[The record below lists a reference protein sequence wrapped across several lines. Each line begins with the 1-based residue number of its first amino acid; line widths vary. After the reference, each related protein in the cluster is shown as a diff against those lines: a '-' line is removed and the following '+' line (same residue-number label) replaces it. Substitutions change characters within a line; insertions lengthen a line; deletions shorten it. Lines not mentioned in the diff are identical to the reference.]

1 MYNDV
6 EGRIYVMLEK
16 LIPKYMRLPV
26 VCLLL
31 LNVVTYFG
39 TRFFTTGRTHYD
51 WSLPIDDT
59 LPLVTGMISVYILAY
74 VQWVVGYKVIGR
86 ESRNLCYR
94 MYSGE
99 MIAKLICL
107 FFFLCFPTTIMRPE
121 ITGTGIFDQL
131 TKLIYSM
138 DAPDN
143 LFPSIHCLES
153 YVCFR
158 GAMYT
163 KRVPI
168 WYKYVML
175 VMTVL
180 VFASTVLVK
189 QHVVVDILGA
199 VCAVEIGLL
208 VSKRFKMDRIFEKM
222 GS

>member
-1 MYNDV
+1 
-6 EGRIYVMLEK
+6 MLEK

-39 TRFFTTGRTHYD
+39 TRFFTAGRTHYD
-51 WSLPIDDT
+51 WSLPIDDM
-59 LPLVTGMISVYILAY
+59 LPLVTGMISVYILAF
-74 VQWVVGYKVIGR
+74 VQWVVGYIVIGR

-121 ITGTGIFDQL
+121 ITGIGIFDQL

>member
-1 MYNDV
+1 M
-6 EGRIYVMLEK
+6 IEK
-16 LIPKYMRLPV
+16 LIPKYMRLPA

-39 TRFFTTGRTHYD
+39 TRLLTTGRTHYD
-51 WSLPIDDT
+51 WSLPIDDM

-74 VQWVVGYKVIGR
+74 VQWVVGYIVIGR
-86 ESRNLCYR
+86 ESRNLCYW

-107 FFFLCFPTTIMRPE
+107 FFFLCFPTTILRPE
-121 ITGTGIFDQL
+121 ITGNGFFDQL
-131 TKLIYSM
+131 TKLIYAM

-175 VMTVL
+175 VMTIL

-189 QHVVVDILGA
+189 QHVVVDIFGA

-208 VSKRFKMDRIFEKM
+208 VSKRFKMDRIFEMM